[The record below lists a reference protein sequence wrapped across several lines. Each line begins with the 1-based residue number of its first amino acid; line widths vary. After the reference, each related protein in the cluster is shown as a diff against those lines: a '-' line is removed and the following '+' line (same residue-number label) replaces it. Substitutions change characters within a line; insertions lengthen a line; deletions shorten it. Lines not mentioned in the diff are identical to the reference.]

1 MCPSHT
7 ASRYGSSW
15 RIFLYL
21 RACLVLILAQKGVF
35 LMHVMFCNTKVTV
48 SHGSQLFV
56 LVSGVV
62 ITHLYYQKSFASLRW
77 ESLCCK
83 NSSSKYQ
90 LWNYYYYCILSF
102 NAFPFSFSSTVFM
115 LLWSDCL
122 FIEAVPV
129 CFVEKRLL
137 IQMELEISIMYVFLS
152 ACLCTLHVHM
162 NEEVL

>member
-7 ASRYGSSW
+7 ASRYGASW

-90 LWNYYYYCILSF
+90 LWNYYYCILSF